1 MVSLHSP
8 NISEVNDKVLGN
20 SQLKTELKTPASL
33 HQSSPMTTDAI
44 WTVDFCVADTGLNA

>member
-20 SQLKTELKTPASL
+20 SQLKTELNTPASL
-33 HQSSPMTTDAI
+33 HQSSPMTTDAT